1 MKFFTLALALFAS
14 LALVSVTSA
23 APNVGVRGSIDQ
35 TQTHRS
41 LYSEVKIKNDTPYF
55 ASYLSLSYL
64 AGCESSLIREGI
76 ASGYTWQGPERG
88 PCLLDIISAG
98 LRNSDGVTASVN

>member
-1 MKFFTLALALFAS
+1 MNVSTLAVALFAS
-14 LALVSVTSA
+14 TALVSVTSA
-23 APNVGVRGSIDQ
+23 ADTVRGSIDQ